1 MGRRIPAALLAAV
14 AAVLFIPSV
23 CAAQPV
29 PPNLPAVEFS
39 AFGRGAE
46 GPEVDPELRDT
57 LLGLVVD
64 CVGYVLEDRFET
76 EGGLWLAPTR
86 ALLWGCLNFEGRVSN
101 HVDTSGQLDVLAL
114 LDVLGTGQL
123 DIAASADSARVTPKQ
138 AACYAYVSVADY
150 AWLAMREAARR
161 FVTRVTF
168 DRCAY

>member
-1 MGRRIPAALLAAV
+1 MGGTLRDIVIASGGVAPYAAV
-14 AAVLFIPSV
+14 RSWFDIRDAASIPDVHFGPRSRSSGSTSGPS
-23 CAAQPV
+23 APR
-29 PPNLPAVEFS
+29 PNAENS
-39 AFGRGAE
+39 TAGR
-46 GPEVDPELRDT
+46 
-57 LLGLVVD
+57 
-64 CVGYVLEDRFET
+64 YVLEDRFET

-101 HVDTSGQLDVLAL
+101 HVDTSGQLNVLAL